1 MNYHDIDIGENVP
14 EIFRAVIE
22 IPRESRN
29 KYEMHDEL
37 LILDRVLHSSLTYP
51 TNYGFIPQTQ
61 AKDGDALDVLVWS
74 RFPLDPRCVVTVR
87 PLGMLKMR
95 DEQGEDNKIL
105 AVPYNDPF
113 FEDTL
118 DIEDVQEGF
127 LKEMTQFF
135 KRYKELEEGK
145 TTTVKGWFP
154 KEVAKEYLLDA
165 MERYTQLKSK

>member
-1 MNYHDIDIGENVP
+1 MNYHDIEIGDKVP

-29 KYEMHDEL
+29 KYEIHDEL

-51 TNYGFIPQTQ
+51 TNYGFIPRTL

-74 RFPLDPRCVVTVR
+74 RFPLDPRCIVTVR
-87 PLGMLKMR
+87 PLGILKMK
-95 DEQGEDNKIL
+95 DEEGEDNKVL
-105 AVPYNDPF
+105 AVPFNDPF

-118 DIEDVQEGF
+118 DINDVQEGF
-127 LKEMTQFF
+127 KKEMTQFF

-145 TTTVKGWFP
+145 TTKIEGWFN
-154 KEVAKEYLLDA
+154 KTTAKEFILKA
-165 MERYTQLKSK
+165 MERYKNL

>member
-1 MNYHDIDIGENVP
+1 MNYHDIELGDNVP
-14 EIFRAVIE
+14 ESFRAVIE

-51 TNYGFIPQTQ
+51 TNYGFIPRTR

-74 RFPLDPRCVVTVR
+74 RFPLDPRCIVNVR

-95 DEQGEDNKIL
+95 DEEGEDNKIL
-105 AVPYNDPF
+105 AVPFNDPF
-113 FEDTL
+113 FVETS
-118 DIEDVQEGF
+118 DIDDVQEGF
-127 LKEMTQFF
+127 KKEITQFF

-145 TTTVKGWFP
+145 TTKVKGWFD
-154 KEVAKEYLLDA
+154 KELAKQYLLEA
-165 MERYTQLKSK
+165 IERYKNL